1 MTIKAVYEDGVLKP
15 KTALPLREHE
25 EVELDVRRAPV
36 TAAQDDPTGWKAM
49 REFIGLAGESSGS
62 GNASEDHDAIIY
74 RR

>member
-15 KTALPLREHE
+15 KTALPLRQHE

-36 TAAQDDPTGWKAM
+36 TAAQDDPTGWKGM
-49 REFIGLAGESSGS
+49 REFIGLAGESGGS

>member
-25 EVELDVRRAPV
+25 EVEIDVRRAPV
-36 TAAQDDPTGWKAM
+36 NAAQDDPTGWKAM
-49 REFIGLAGESSGS
+49 REFIGLAGEGGGS